1 MSQAPRVVL
10 MALALVAGSA
20 STEPARAQEPSP
32 RPELGEPRPFRL
44 PETERFVLDNGLTV
58 TLAPYG
64 STPKATVRLVL
75 PTGSVDEAREDQVWL
90 AALTG
95 DLLQEGTTTRTAE
108 QIATEAASMGGSLS
122 LGVGADRTT
131 AGGDVLQEFTP
142 DLVRLVADVLRNPSF
157 PESELERLRSNRLR
171 QLTVALQR
179 PGTLTQ
185 VTFLE
190 RLYPDHPYGRPLP
203 TREVLEAHSLEDI
216 RAFWSDHYG
225 PAGAHLYVSGR
236 FDAAAVRAAVEETL
250 GSWSGAPRPARAVG
264 QASTA
269 PGTVFLGRPGAP
281 QSTLYLGLP
290 VVDPSHEDWVALQV
304 ANALLGGSVG
314 SRITSNIRE
323 DKGYT
328 YSPQS
333 LLSSRYRTA
342 FWLQTADV
350 ASQVTG
356 PAIREIF
363 AEIERL
369 RDEPPPE
376 EELDGIRNYLA
387 GIFVLQN
394 SSRGGIVGQLSF
406 LDLHGLPPEY
416 LTGFVNR
423 VHAVTPEDVQ
433 RMARDYF
440 RPEDMLLV
448 VTGDPDVALPQ
459 LRALGPVE
467 VASPEG
473 P

>member
-1 MSQAPRVVL
+1 MRRGAGG
-10 MALALVAGSA
+10 ALVAVTLILGSVA
-20 STEPARAQEPSP
+20 AETVRAQEPAP
-32 RPELGEPRPFRL
+32 RPELGTPRPFRL
-44 PETERFVLDNGLTV
+44 PQTQRFVLDNGLTV

-75 PTGSVDEAREDQVWL
+75 PTGSVDESGEDQVWL

-95 DLLQEGTTTRTAE
+95 DLVQEGTTARTAE
-108 QIATEAASMGGSLS
+108 EVATEAASMGGSLS

-131 AGGDVLQEFTP
+131 VGGDVLQEFTP
-142 DLVRLVADVLRNPSF
+142 DLIRLVADVLRNPAF
-157 PESELERLRSNRLR
+157 PEAELERLRGNRVR
-171 QLTVALQR
+171 QLTVALQQ

-185 VTFLE
+185 VAFLE
-190 RLYPDHPYGRPLP
+190 RLYPDHPYGRALP
-203 TREVLEAHSLEDI
+203 TRDVLEAHSVEDI
-216 RAFWSDHYG
+216 RSFWSRHYG
-225 PAGAHLYVSGR
+225 PEGAHLYVSGR
-236 FDAAAVRAAVEETL
+236 FDAEAVRTAVEEAL
-250 GSWSGAPRPARAVG
+250 GPWGGSAPEAPPVG
-264 QASTA
+264 QATA
-269 PGTVFLGRPGAP
+269 HPGTVFVPRPGAS

-304 ANALLGGSVG
+304 ANALLGGAFG

-356 PAIREIF
+356 PAVREIF
-363 AEIERL
+363 NEIERL
-369 RDEPPPE
+369 REEAPPE

-394 SSRGGIVGQLSF
+394 SSRGGIVAQLSF
-406 LDLHGLPPEY
+406 LDLHGLPPAY
-416 LTGFVNR
+416 LTGFVDR

-433 RMARDYF
+433 RMARAYF
-440 RPEDMLLV
+440 RPDDMLLV
-448 VTGDPDVALPQ
+448 VTGDPEVALPQ

-467 VASPEG
+467 LVSPPE

>member
-1 MSQAPRVVL
+1 MSTVRNGLVMTAVL
-10 MALALVAGSA
+10 LFWGVSA
-20 STEPARAQEPSP
+20 EPAWGQEPAP

-44 PETERFVLDNGLTV
+44 PQTERYQLENGLTV

-75 PTGSVDEAREDQVWL
+75 PTGSVDEAGADQVWL

-95 DLLQEGTTTRTAE
+95 DLLQEGTATRSAE
-108 QIATEAASMGGSLS
+108 QMATEAASMGGSLS

-131 AGGDVLQEFTP
+131 AGGDVLQEFAP
-142 DLVRLVADVLRNPSF
+142 DLIRLMADMLRNPAF
-157 PESELERLRSNRLR
+157 PESELERLRANRLR
-171 QLTVALQR
+171 QLTVALQQ

-185 VTFLE
+185 VAFLE
-190 RLYPDHPYGRPLP
+190 RLYPDHPYGRALP
-203 TREVLEAHSLEDI
+203 TGAVLEAHSLEDI
-216 RAFWSDHYG
+216 RSFWSRHYG
-225 PAGAHLYVSGR
+225 PEGAHLYVSGR
-236 FDAAAVRAAVEETL
+236 FDAAAVRTAVEEAL
-250 GSWSGAPRPARAVG
+250 GPWAGAPPDAPPPG
-264 QASTA
+264 QATTA
-269 PGTVFLGRPGAP
+269 PGTVFVARPGAP

-290 VVDPSHEDWVALQV
+290 VVDPSHEDWVTLQV
-304 ANALLGGSVG
+304 ANALLGGAFG

-333 LLSSRYRTA
+333 FLSGRFRTA

-356 PAIREIF
+356 PAIQEIF
-363 AEIERL
+363 NEIQRL

-376 EELDGIRNYLA
+376 DELDGIRNYLA

-406 LDLHGLPPEY
+406 LDLHGLPPGY
-416 LTGFVNR
+416 LTGFVDR

-440 RPEDMLLV
+440 RPDDMLLV
-448 VTGDPDVALPQ
+448 VTGDPEVALPQ
-459 LRALGPVE
+459 LREAGPVE
-467 VASPEG
+467 LAPPPGS
-473 P
+473 